1 MSHNPYRAP
10 LAPGRPAVAAATFTP
25 AAPAPAP
32 APAPG
37 GSGPAVLLPS
47 ARPSIPGGT
56 GDGIVTSAQRRR
68 IRVRRVRAGI
78 GLALVGHGVAVT
90 LPVLPAL
97 IKVMLG
103 GPGSDGTIA
112 YVLSAV
118 PAQLALAAVVVV
130 LGIRRT
136 AERDAAGAVGLAL
149 GWLAGAPA
157 ALLAGIAIAVTIAV

>member
-10 LAPGRPAVAAATFTP
+10 LAPGRPAVAAAAFTP
-25 AAPAPAP
+25 ASTP
-32 APAPG
+32 PAPG
-37 GSGPAVLLPS
+37 GTGAAVFPYA
-47 ARPSIPGGT
+47 ARPSATGATGAV
-56 GDGIVTSAQRRR
+56 GDGTVTPVQRRR
-68 IRVRRVRAGI
+68 FRVRRVRAGI

-103 GPGSDGTIA
+103 GPGSDGTVA

-118 PAQLALAAVVVV
+118 LAQLALAAMVVV
-130 LGIRRT
+130 LGVRRT
-136 AERDAAGAVGLAL
+136 AARDGAGAVGLAL